1 MKKILF
7 YCDTV
12 FGVGGVQRVLA
23 EVAKRLSEEY
33 EVTILTTD
41 DIRQTHRYGY
51 DRSSVRFVSLTYAP
65 VSIWRRLRQKCCS
78 FVFKYLLPKNEW
90 TCSMYARQ
98 SPRYSFRHLFSL
110 PVLPDK
116 AIRKSS
122 VHT

>member
-41 DIRQTHRYGY
+41 DIRRPAGMITIGLLSGLCLSSMLRSVSGGVC
-51 DRSSVRFVSLTYAP
+51 DRSAVVLCVNIYFRRMNGLVLCMHGVSSYCL
-65 VSIWRRLRQKCCS
+65 
-78 FVFKYLLPKNEW
+78 
-90 TCSMYARQ
+90 
-98 SPRYSFRHLFSL
+98 
-110 PVLPDK
+110 
-116 AIRKSS
+116 IR
-122 VHT
+122 TN

>member
-1 MKKILF
+1 MKLMSDEEDSF

-41 DIRQTHRYGY
+41 DIRQTRRYDY
-51 DRSSVRFVSLTYAP
+51 HRSSVRFVSLIYAP

-78 FVFKYLLPKNEW
+78 FVCKYLLPKNEW
-90 TCSMYARQ
+90 TCSLYAR
-98 SPRYSFRHLFSL
+98 SFFLL
-110 PVLPDK
+110 PYQDELIEK
-116 AIRKSS
+116 
-122 VHT
+122 

>member
-41 DIRQTHRYGY
+41 DIRQT
-51 DRSSVRFVSLTYAP
+51 
-65 VSIWRRLRQKCCS
+65 RL
-78 FVFKYLLPKNEW
+78 E
-90 TCSMYARQ
+90 
-98 SPRYSFRHLFSL
+98 
-110 PVLPDK
+110 
-116 AIRKSS
+116 
-122 VHT
+122 

>member
-41 DIRQTHRYGY
+41 DIRQTRRYDY
-51 DRSSVRFVSLTYAP
+51 HRSSVRFVSLIYAP
-65 VSIWRRLRQKCCS
+65 VSIWRRLRREVAVVLC
-78 FVFKYLLPKNEW
+78 VNIY
-90 TCSMYARQ
+90 
-98 SPRYSFRHLFSL
+98 FRRMNGL
-110 PVLPDK
+110 VLCMHGVSSYCL
-116 AIRKSS
+116 IR
-122 VHT
+122 TN

>member
-41 DIRQTHRYGY
+41 DILSNVLIGQRMKLGRPAGMITIGLLSGLCLSSMLRSVSGGVC
-51 DRSSVRFVSLTYAP
+51 DRSAVVLCVNIYFRRMNGLVLCMHGVSSYCL
-65 VSIWRRLRQKCCS
+65 
-78 FVFKYLLPKNEW
+78 
-90 TCSMYARQ
+90 
-98 SPRYSFRHLFSL
+98 
-110 PVLPDK
+110 
-116 AIRKSS
+116 IR
-122 VHT
+122 TN

>member
-41 DIRQTHRYGY
+41 DIRQTRRYDY
-51 DRSSVRFVSLTYAP
+51 HRSSVRFVSLIYAP
-65 VSIWRRLRQKCCS
+65 VSIWRRLPCLPSGICNGIS
-78 FVFKYLLPKNEW
+78 LLWARGPK
-90 TCSMYARQ
+90 TLCI
-98 SPRYSFRHLFSL
+98 
-110 PVLPDK
+110 VL
-116 AIRKSS
+116 
-122 VHT
+122 

>member
-41 DIRQTHRYGY
+41 DIRQTRRYDY
-51 DRSSVRFVSLTYAP
+51 HRSSVSLCLSSMLRSVSGGVCDRSAVVLCVNIYF
-65 VSIWRRLRQKCCS
+65 RRMNGLVLCMHG
-78 FVFKYLLPKNEW
+78 VFSYCL
-90 TCSMYARQ
+90 
-98 SPRYSFRHLFSL
+98 
-110 PVLPDK
+110 
-116 AIRKSS
+116 IR
-122 VHT
+122 TN

>member
-41 DIRQTHRYGY
+41 DIRQTRRYDY
-51 DRSSVRFVSLTYAP
+51 HRSSVRFVSKTTVIPLSLTDSYP
-65 VSIWRRLRQKCCS
+65 SI
-78 FVFKYLLPKNEW
+78 
-90 TCSMYARQ
+90 
-98 SPRYSFRHLFSL
+98 
-110 PVLPDK
+110 
-116 AIRKSS
+116 
-122 VHT
+122 

>member
-41 DIRQTHRYGY
+41 DIR
-51 DRSSVRFVSLTYAP
+51 P
-65 VSIWRRLRQKCCS
+65 VSYTHLT
-78 FVFKYLLPKNEW
+78 LP
-90 TCSMYARQ
+90 T
-98 SPRYSFRHLFSL
+98 
-110 PVLPDK
+110 
-116 AIRKSS
+116 
-122 VHT
+122 T

>member
-41 DIRQTHRYGY
+41 DIRQTRRYDY
-51 DRSSVRFVSLTYAP
+51 HRSSVRFVSLIYAP
-65 VSIWRRLRQKCCS
+65 VSIWRRLRHI
-78 FVFKYLLPKNEW
+78 LL
-90 TCSMYARQ
+90 TSI
-98 SPRYSFRHLFSL
+98 
-110 PVLPDK
+110 VLPIWK
-116 AIRKSS
+116 KSCRKL
-122 VHT
+122 

>member
-41 DIRQTHRYGY
+41 DIRQTRRYDY
-51 DRSSVRFVSLTYAP
+51 HRSSVRFVSLIYAP
-65 VSIWRRLRQKCCS
+65 VSIWRRCDRSAVVLC
-78 FVFKYLLPKNEW
+78 VNIY
-90 TCSMYARQ
+90 
-98 SPRYSFRHLFSL
+98 FRRMNGL
-110 PVLPDK
+110 VLCMHGVSSYCL
-116 AIRKSS
+116 IR
-122 VHT
+122 TN

>member
-41 DIRQTHRYGY
+41 DIRQTAGMITIGLLSGLCLSSMLRSVSGGVC
-51 DRSSVRFVSLTYAP
+51 DRSAVVLCVNIYFRRMNGLVLCMHGVSSYCL
-65 VSIWRRLRQKCCS
+65 
-78 FVFKYLLPKNEW
+78 
-90 TCSMYARQ
+90 
-98 SPRYSFRHLFSL
+98 
-110 PVLPDK
+110 
-116 AIRKSS
+116 IR
-122 VHT
+122 TN

>member
-41 DIRQTHRYGY
+41 DIRQTRRYDY
-51 DRSSVRFVSLTYAP
+51 HRSSVRFVSLIYAP

-78 FVFKYLLPKNEW
+78 FVCKYLLPKYTRRSRKIPAHTGGKSPGGSW
-90 TCSMYARQ
+90 RRASRAR
-98 SPRYSFRHLFSL
+98 R
-110 PVLPDK
+110 
-116 AIRKSS
+116 
-122 VHT
+122 

>member
-41 DIRQTHRYGY
+41 DIRQTRRYDYHRSSGLCLSSMLRSVSGGVC
-51 DRSSVRFVSLTYAP
+51 DRSAVVLCVNIYFRRMNGLVLCMHGVSSYCL
-65 VSIWRRLRQKCCS
+65 
-78 FVFKYLLPKNEW
+78 
-90 TCSMYARQ
+90 
-98 SPRYSFRHLFSL
+98 
-110 PVLPDK
+110 
-116 AIRKSS
+116 IR
-122 VHT
+122 TN